1 MSAPVNARKGKT
13 LLIDNFDSFTW
24 NLYQYLCILGASVTV
39 VRNNEITPEDF
50 PNLDIANLI
59 ISPGPGHPKT
69 DSGISRE
76 AIRYFSGKIPILGVC
91 MGLECLVDEY
101 GGTIAYA
108 GEIMHGKTS
117 KVRHDGKGIF
127 KDVPQGIPSTRYH
140 SLSASLT
147 TLPECLSISAT
158 TEESGVIM
166 AVRHREYAVEAVQ
179 YHPESIMSE
188 QGSALL
194 KNFLDLKGGAW
205 ADNPDF
211 GVLDKIKS
219 SDSKVATDGS
229 ASKVPSI
236 LLKIHDQRLKDVELA
251 KSTPGTTP
259 LDIAT
264 LLSLHLAPPLI
275 PLLPLLRDKK
285 PALMAEI
292 KRASPSKGPIAMSTN
307 AAQQALTYALAGAS
321 VISVLTEPT
330 WFKGSLLD
338 MRLARQAV
346 DSLARRPAILRK
358 DFIIDEY
365 QISEARLH
373 GADTVLLIVAI
384 LPVRRLKKLY
394 EHSFS
399 LGMEPLVEV
408 NNAEEMKVALDVGA
422 KLIGVNNRNLHDFEV
437 DMGTT
442 TRLAE
447 MCKERDVILCALS
460 GITGPEDVRR
470 YVSQGVGAVLVG
482 EALMRCPDPTA
493 FVHKLLD
500 SPITPVGSQDTIQP
514 LVKICGIRNI
524 KTALVAADAG
534 ADMIGLVFAP
544 GSKRAVDL
552 SNGREIALALRNWRN
567 PSSFTMN
574 RPNKPKLSL
583 DVLSAPAPWFASSAR
598 AFPEHRPLVVG
609 VFQDQTLEEILTH
622 AAEAQL
628 DMVQLHGHE
637 PLHWAQHI
645 PVPVIRAFHLP
656 PAASDTIINGEEGKG
671 DKASKSVAIVGRL
684 EVEEMTRP
692 GYHKYILLDSMRAG
706 ATVSGGSGKAVDWPM
721 ASQIV
726 ERGELATA
734 TGTSCELLDVL
745 SPRAVA
751 KAVEAEVHTGS
762 ALPEPEALRDP
773 LAAIHQEKT
782 KSTTEG
788 TGTRPLSAV
797 LHPEGL
803 PVILAGGLTPENVCQ
818 AVELVKPWA
827 VDVSG
832 GVELSG
838 SVDKDE
844 DKVRA
849 FIQAAKGADWAP
861 L

>member
-1 MSAPVNARKGKT
+1 MPTNPAPVTKGKT

-39 VRNNEITPEDF
+39 IRNNEITPDDF

-69 DSGISRE
+69 DSGVSRE
-76 AIRYFSGKIPILGVC
+76 AIRYFAGKVPVLGVC

-127 KDVPQGIPSTRYH
+127 KDVPQGIPSIRYH

-147 TLPECLSISAT
+147 TLPDSLSISAT

-166 AVRHREYAVEAVQ
+166 AVRHREYTIEAVQ

-194 KNFLDLKGGAW
+194 KNFLDLKGGTW
-205 ADNPDF
+205 ADCPDS
-211 GVLDKIKS
+211 GVLDEKIPPVEVKS
-219 SDSKVATDGS
+219 SSDPSGNKDT
-229 ASKVPSI
+229 ASSSNVPSI
-236 LLKIHDQRLKDVELA
+236 LQKIHAQRLKDVQLA
-251 KSTPGTTP
+251 KATPGTTP
-259 LDIAT
+259 SDIST

-275 PLLPLLRDKK
+275 PLIPLVRDKR

-292 KRASPSKGPIAMSTN
+292 KRASPSKGPIAMFTN

-346 DSLARRPAILRK
+346 DSLAQRPAILRK

-384 LPVRRLKKLY
+384 LPLHRLKRLY
-394 EHSFS
+394 EYSIR

-408 NNAEEMKVALDVGA
+408 NNAQEMKLALEIGA

-447 MCKERDVILCALS
+447 MCKEKDVILCALS
-460 GITGPEDVRR
+460 GITGPEDVKK
-470 YVSQGVGAVLVG
+470 YVSQGVGAILVG
-482 EALMRCPDPTA
+482 EALMRSLDPTA
-493 FVHKLLD
+493 FIRKLLG
-500 SPITPVGSQDTIQP
+500 TPVPPVPAGTTGQP
-514 LVKICGIRNI
+514 TLVKICGIRNI
-524 KTALVAADAG
+524 KTALIAADAG

-544 GSKRAVDL
+544 GSKRVVDL
-552 SNGREIALALRNWRN
+552 SNAREIALALRNWRN
-567 PSSFTMN
+567 PSAFTMT
-574 RPNKPKLSL
+574 RHKPKLSPE
-583 DVLSAPAPWFASSAR
+583 VLSAATPWFASAVR

-609 VFQDQTLEEILTH
+609 VFQDQTLEEIITY

-637 PLHWAQHI
+637 PTQWAQHI

-656 PAASDTIINGEEGKG
+656 QVEDAVING
-671 DKASKSVAIVGRL
+671 DSPNQAPSVGSAAVD
-684 EVEEMTRP
+684 EMTQP

-706 ATVSGGSGKAVDWPM
+706 ATVSGGSGKVVDWPM

-726 ERGELATA
+726 ERGEIGFRAAMSDL
-734 TGTSCELLDVL
+734 EVF
-745 SPRAVA
+745 SPHSVA
-751 KAVEAEVHTGS
+751 IAVEAEVHTGS

-773 LAAIHQEKT
+773 LAAIHHDK
-782 KSTTEG
+782 
-788 TGTRPLSAV
+788 TRPESSGVRQLTVAMHS
-797 LHPEGL
+797 EKL
-803 PVILAGGLTPENVCQ
+803 PVILAGGLTPENVRE

-838 SVDKDE
+838 SVEKDE

-849 FIQAAKGADWAP
+849 FIQAAKGADWVP
-861 L
+861 IQ